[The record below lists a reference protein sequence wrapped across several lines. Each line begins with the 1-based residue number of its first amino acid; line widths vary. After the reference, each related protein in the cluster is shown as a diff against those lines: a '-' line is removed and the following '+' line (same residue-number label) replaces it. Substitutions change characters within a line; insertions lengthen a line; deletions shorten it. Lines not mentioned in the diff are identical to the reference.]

1 MFRTAA
7 ELARCIPG
15 VVQLLASMGLRMN
28 FAKSCVVSRL
38 LSRVHGALASFPVV
52 SSSTYLCLPFHIAE
66 TDAHLSSALCSRATA
81 ASFTNRPHL
90 SVCVAWPAF
99 THVWHSCHCFLEV
112 VLVCLAS
119 HPVQPPALA
128 RSPLHSSDVALGWP
142 GSYLLVFGGM
152 HWGSLA
158 CGHKHV
164 QNSGIVCSPVG
175 GGFDMFSAWRP

>member
-128 RSPLHSSDVALGWP
+128 RSPLHSSDVAPWVAGLISPGFRWNALGLFGMWAQACAELWDC
-142 GSYLLVFGGM
+142 LLASRRWV
-152 HWGSLA
+152 
-158 CGHKHV
+158 
-164 QNSGIVCSPVG
+164 
-175 GGFDMFSAWRP
+175 